1 MKLLQILYP
10 GIGGHSS
17 VAFSLI
23 EGDSHH
29 EVSHCLMGYGIE
41 NPSGSFLLKAKELN
55 VPFTII
61 KKEKGFDFKS
71 LKQVY
76 LELKKIKPDAIFM
89 HSTAVIVIVWWYC
102 LWHKTKFLSVEH
114 QSNNAK
120 TKKDWVYSL
129 LILLLSPKVVYLTT
143 NYAEEIKEKLK
154 FFYPK
159 SKVKVI
165 NNGINTYK
173 FIPNTKISS
182 GEEYTFSMI
191 SRMTV
196 LRDHKTL
203 IDAFCEIAEDKNFRL
218 LLAGDGTTKKGLE
231 KYALE
236 KKLGAKIV
244 FTGSID
250 EESIIELIQQTD
262 IYIHSS
268 LAETLSTSILQA
280 MACKVPIIATDIPG
294 INNLLVDE
302 VEALLFKPKD
312 VVDLKGKIKKLLE
325 NPTIASKLASN
336 AYIKVIES
344 YSCNIMFKKYAD
356 FLKNKVV

>member
-1 MKLLQILYP
+1 MNLLQILYP

-23 EGDSHH
+23 EGDSCH

-41 NPSGSFLLKAKELN
+41 NPSGSFLLKSKELN
-55 VPFTII
+55 VPFTTI
-61 KKEKGFDFKS
+61 KKEEGFDFKS

-76 LELKKIKPDAIFM
+76 RELKRIKPDAIIM

-102 LWHKTKFLSVEH
+102 IWHKTKFLSVEH

-143 NYAEEIKEKLK
+143 NYAEEIKVK
-154 FFYPK
+154 FKILYPTR
-159 SKVKVI
+159 KVKVI

-173 FIPNTKISS
+173 FKPNAKIRN

-203 IDAFCEIAEDKNFRL
+203 IDAFCEIAEDKNYRL
-218 LLAGDGTTKKGLE
+218 LMAGDGTTKRELE
-231 KYALE
+231 KYVLD
-236 KKLGAKIV
+236 KKIGPKIV

-250 EESIIELIQQTD
+250 EETIIELIQQTD

-268 LAETLSTSILQA
+268 LAETLSTSILQV

-294 INNLLVDE
+294 INNVLFKNQD
-302 VEALLFKPKD
+302 ALLFTPKD
-312 VVDLKGKIKKLLE
+312 RNALISQIKKLINDKE
-325 NPTIASKLASN
+325 LAKQLYNNS
-336 AYIKVIES
+336 YEKVLRN
-344 YSCNIMFKKYAD
+344 YSCIEMFEKYKTL
-356 FLKNKVV
+356 FN